1 MGADEFHFG
10 IRLPPFVCKTESRLP
25 SFCAFLRLFVAKSNQ
40 PSMNK
45 LILVPIA
52 AAFVA
57 ALSGCMHGGA
67 YEARNAQRYD
77 LENKAPFAL
86 MDSMV
91 QRSVTSSGIQ
101 KQTLEDGRLRVVA
114 NVRNR
119 EARRIQVQ
127 ISCVFKDENSVATGD
142 ETPWTNLILTESAQE
157 AVEFVSMN
165 NKAKN
170 FTVRVRQAH

>member
-1 MGADEFHFG
+1 M
-10 IRLPPFVCKTESRLP
+10 KT
-25 SFCAFLRLFVAKSNQ
+25 
-40 PSMNK
+40 
-45 LILVPIA
+45 ILSLSLLAI
-52 AAFVA
+52 VA
-57 ALSGCMHGGA
+57 ALSGCAHGGA

-86 MDSMV
+86 MDAQV

-127 ISCVFKDENSVATGD
+127 VNCVFKDENGAATGD

>member
-1 MGADEFHFG
+1 MKHLF
-10 IRLPPFVCKTESRLP
+10 LP
-25 SFCAFLRLFVAKSNQ
+25 SLAAVA
-40 PSMNK
+40 
-45 LILVPIA
+45 
-52 AAFVA
+52 VA
-57 ALSGCMHGGA
+57 ALVGCTHGGA

-127 ISCVFKDENSVATGD
+127 ISCVFKDESMAATGD

>member
-1 MGADEFHFG
+1 MKHPNL
-10 IRLPPFVCKTESRLP
+10 LPL
-25 SFCAFLRLFVAKSNQ
+25 
-40 PSMNK
+40 
-45 LILVPIA
+45 IA
-52 AAFVA
+52 ALAVA
-57 ALSGCMHGGA
+57 ALTGCQHGGA

-127 ISCVFKDENSVATGD
+127 ISCVFKDESMVA
-142 ETPWTNLILTESAQE
+142 
-157 AVEFVSMN
+157 
-165 NKAKN
+165 
-170 FTVRVRQAH
+170 

>member
-1 MGADEFHFG
+1 MKHLF
-10 IRLPPFVCKTESRLP
+10 LP
-25 SFCAFLRLFVAKSNQ
+25 SL
-40 PSMNK
+40 
-45 LILVPIA
+45 A
-52 AAFVA
+52 ALSVA
-57 ALSGCMHGGA
+57 ALIGCSHGGA

-86 MDSMV
+86 MDAQV

-127 ISCVFKDENSVATGD
+127 ISCVFKDEMRQVTAPKWLNCSAGLVLAIVCMFCLPFSQGAKSNALPLHAPLSCAPNFWSRVMV
-142 ETPWTNLILTESAQE
+142 TPG
-157 AVEFVSMN
+157 
-165 NKAKN
+165 
-170 FTVRVRQAH
+170 

>member
-1 MGADEFHFG
+1 
-10 IRLPPFVCKTESRLP
+10 
-25 SFCAFLRLFVAKSNQ
+25 
-40 PSMNK
+40 MNK
-45 LILVPIA
+45 LLLPTLA

-57 ALSGCMHGGA
+57 ALSGCTHGGA

-127 ISCVFKDENSVATGD
+127 ISCVFKDENMAATGD
-142 ETPWTNLILTESAQE
+142 ETPWTNLILTESSQE

>member
-1 MGADEFHFG
+1 M
-10 IRLPPFVCKTESRLP
+10 
-25 SFCAFLRLFVAKSNQ
+25 NQ
-40 PSMNK
+40 
-45 LILVPIA
+45 LILIPI
-52 AAFVA
+52 VA
-57 ALSGCMHGGA
+57 LTVALTGCQSGGA

-86 MDSMV
+86 MDAQV
-91 QRSVTSSGIQ
+91 QRSVTTSGIQ
-101 KQTLEDGRLRVVA
+101 KKTLEDGRLRVVA

-127 ISCVFKDENSVATGD
+127 ISCVFKDENMVATGD

-170 FTVRVRQAH
+170 FTIRVRQAH

>member
-1 MGADEFHFG
+1 M
-10 IRLPPFVCKTESRLP
+10 KTALLLT
-25 SFCAFLRLFVAKSNQ
+25 AL
-40 PSMNK
+40 
-45 LILVPIA
+45 A
-52 AAFVA
+52 ATL
-57 ALSGCMHGGA
+57 ALTACQHGGA
-67 YEARNAQRYD
+67 YPPENAQKYD
-77 LENKAPFAL
+77 YENKLPFVL

-91 QRSVTSSGIQ
+91 QRSVTSGGAIQ
-101 KQTLEDGRLRVVA
+101 KQTLEDGRLRVAA

-127 ISCVFKDENSVATGD
+127 VSCVFKDENMVATGD

-170 FTVRVRQAH
+170 FTIRVRQAH

>member
-1 MGADEFHFG
+1 MKHLF
-10 IRLPPFVCKTESRLP
+10 LPAL
-25 SFCAFLRLFVAKSNQ
+25 
-40 PSMNK
+40 
-45 LILVPIA
+45 A
-52 AAFVA
+52 ALAVA
-57 ALSGCMHGGA
+57 ALAGCTHGGA

-91 QRSVTSSGIQ
+91 QRSVTSGGAIQ

-127 ISCVFKDENSVATGD
+127 VSCVFKDESMVATGD

-170 FTVRVRQAH
+170 FTIRVRQAH

>member
-1 MGADEFHFG
+1 M
-10 IRLPPFVCKTESRLP
+10 KTILSL
-25 SFCAFLRLFVAKSNQ
+25 S
-40 PSMNK
+40 
-45 LILVPIA
+45 LIAV
-52 AAFVA
+52 VA
-57 ALSGCMHGGA
+57 ALSGCSHGGA

-86 MDSMV
+86 MDAQV

-127 ISCVFKDENSVATGD
+127 ISCVFKDEGGAATGD

>member
-1 MGADEFHFG
+1 MKHH
-10 IRLPPFVCKTESRLP
+10 LPPL
-25 SFCAFLRLFVAKSNQ
+25 
-40 PSMNK
+40 
-45 LILVPIA
+45 
-52 AAFVA
+52 VA
-57 ALSGCMHGGA
+57 ALAVAALVGCTHGGA

-127 ISCVFKDENSVATGD
+127 ISCVFKDEGGAATGD

-170 FTVRVRQAH
+170 FTIRVRQAH

>member
-1 MGADEFHFG
+1 M
-10 IRLPPFVCKTESRLP
+10 KT
-25 SFCAFLRLFVAKSNQ
+25 
-40 PSMNK
+40 
-45 LILVPIA
+45 ILTLSLLA
-52 AAFVA
+52 ATL
-57 ALSGCMHGGA
+57 ALTGCQHGGA
-67 YEARNAQRYD
+67 YPPENAIKYD
-77 LENKAPFAL
+77 HENKLPFVL

-127 ISCVFKDENSVATGD
+127 ISCVFKDESMVATGD

-165 NKAKN
+165 DKAKN
-170 FTVRVRQAH
+170 FTIRVRQAH

>member
-1 MGADEFHFG
+1 
-10 IRLPPFVCKTESRLP
+10 
-25 SFCAFLRLFVAKSNQ
+25 
-40 PSMNK
+40 MNK
-45 LILVPIA
+45 LLLAPL
-52 AAFVA
+52 A
-57 ALSGCMHGGA
+57 ALSLVVLSGCTHGGA
-67 YEARNAQRYD
+67 YEARNTQRYD

-86 MDSMV
+86 MDAQV

-127 ISCVFKDENSVATGD
+127 ISCVFKDETGVATGD

-170 FTVRVRQAH
+170 FTIRVRQAH

>member
-1 MGADEFHFG
+1 M
-10 IRLPPFVCKTESRLP
+10 K
-25 SFCAFLRLFVAKSNQ
+25 Q
-40 PSMNK
+40 
-45 LILVPIA
+45 LILIPI
-52 AAFVA
+52 VA
-57 ALSGCMHGGA
+57 LTVALPGCHSGGA
-67 YEARNAQRYD
+67 FEARNAQRYD

-86 MDSMV
+86 MDAQV

-127 ISCVFKDENSVATGD
+127 ISCVFKDEGGAATGD
-142 ETPWTNLILTESAQE
+142 ETPWTNLTLTESAQE

-170 FTVRVRQAH
+170 FTIRVRQAH

>member
-1 MGADEFHFG
+1 
-10 IRLPPFVCKTESRLP
+10 
-25 SFCAFLRLFVAKSNQ
+25 
-40 PSMNK
+40 MNK

-57 ALSGCMHGGA
+57 ALTGCTHGGA

-127 ISCVFKDENSVATGD
+127 ISCVFKDESMVATGD

>member
-1 MGADEFHFG
+1 MKHQHL
-10 IRLPPFVCKTESRLP
+10 LPL
-25 SFCAFLRLFVAKSNQ
+25 
-40 PSMNK
+40 
-45 LILVPIA
+45 
-52 AAFVA
+52 VA
-57 ALSGCMHGGA
+57 ALCVTALLGCTHGGA

-127 ISCVFKDENSVATGD
+127 ISCVFKDEGMVATGD

-170 FTVRVRQAH
+170 FTIRVRQAH

>member
-1 MGADEFHFG
+1 
-10 IRLPPFVCKTESRLP
+10 
-25 SFCAFLRLFVAKSNQ
+25 
-40 PSMNK
+40 MNK
-45 LILVPIA
+45 LLLSSLA
-52 AAFVA
+52 LFTVA
-57 ALSGCMHGGA
+57 ALTGCQSGGA
-67 YEARNAQRYD
+67 YAPENALKYD
-77 LENKAPFAL
+77 LENKAPFVL

-91 QRSVTSSGIQ
+91 QRSVTSGGAIQ

-127 ISCVFKDENSVATGD
+127 ISCVFKDENMVATGD

-170 FTVRVRQAH
+170 FTIRVRQAH